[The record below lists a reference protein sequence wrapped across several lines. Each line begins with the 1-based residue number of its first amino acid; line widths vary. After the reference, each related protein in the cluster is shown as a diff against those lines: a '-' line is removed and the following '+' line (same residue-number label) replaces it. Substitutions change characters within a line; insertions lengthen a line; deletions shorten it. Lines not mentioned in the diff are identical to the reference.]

1 MKKSSNNLR
10 YTVWIDRRNAKIL
23 SIEPDG
29 TKHYTEL
36 TSDHSQVERFK
47 GEGTDKTG
55 LFGTTLSREKHDQQ
69 RENNYNQVFLKK
81 VVSALTN
88 LNALLILGSG
98 DARFELQNAIEK
110 NKLFKDIWI
119 ENKACK
125 KLTQRELEVETEKHF
140 NFHLSI

>member
-36 TSDHSQVERFK
+36 TAEHTKFERFK
-47 GEGTDKTG
+47 GETSDKTG

-81 VVSALTN
+81 VVSAITN

-119 ENKACK
+119 ENKPCK
-125 KLTQRELEVETEKHF
+125 KITQRELELETEKHF
-140 NFHLSI
+140 NFHLSA